1 MAVIHDLVVRFAG
14 EGGQGA
20 VTAADAF
27 ARAAAQVGYHVV
39 TYSSFPSQIMGGPTF
54 AQVRISSARRL
65 SVGDHLDVVVALN
78 QHAYDAHVAEL
89 TVRGVVIYDSD
100 EFQPGEGA
108 PSFGIPVQT
117 LARSSGNPRA
127 ANMVM
132 IGAVSRLVGFS
143 TEHLEAFV
151 RERFARGRPDDL
163 ETISTN
169 IKAIHLGAEAAGN
182 ADVEIGPLA
191 PAVPPVVR
199 QVMLTGHTALALGA
213 CAAGV
218 EFFAGYP
225 ISPAT
230 AILVWMKNNLVG
242 QGRVAHQTSSEI
254 ESIGAILGASFAGKK
269 AMTATSGPGIS
280 LMSEGLGLAWM
291 AEIPLVVI
299 NVQRGGP
306 ATGMPT
312 KTEQSDLYNCLYP
325 SHGDAKLPVLA
336 PGSVT
341 ECFYAMVHAFNW
353 AERYQGPVVVLS
365 EMQQVERT
373 RNVSIPDLDSL
384 VIERRDVYRGGDG
397 YQRYEADG
405 ASPMPLPG
413 GPGPYV
419 ANGSEHDGMGDTTHR
434 PEWHVR
440 GTERRFGKLSLLE
453 DGTYQED
460 NVDCPVAI
468 MPWGGTRSAAREAY
482 GVLRAEAVDVG
493 WAYTMFLHPLP
504 PRLLE
509 SLRRKE
515 LVIVPELNYLG
526 QFSSILRGQGV
537 RAESITQYAGTRFRY
552 QELRKRLLERM
563 DRFYQERGHS

>member
-384 VIERRDVYRGGDG
+384 TIECRDVYRGGDG
-397 YQRYEADG
+397 YQRYEAG
-405 ASPMPLPG
+405 GVSPMPLPG
-413 GPGPYV
+413 GPGAYI

-460 NVDCPVAI
+460 NPDCPVVV

-482 GVLRAEAVDVG
+482 GVLRAENVDVG

-526 QFSSILRGQGV
+526 QWSSILRGLGV
-537 RAESITQYAGTRFRY
+537 RAESITQYTGTRFRY
-552 QELRKRLLERM
+552 QELRKRLRERV
-563 DRFYQERGHS
+563 DRHYEERTHG